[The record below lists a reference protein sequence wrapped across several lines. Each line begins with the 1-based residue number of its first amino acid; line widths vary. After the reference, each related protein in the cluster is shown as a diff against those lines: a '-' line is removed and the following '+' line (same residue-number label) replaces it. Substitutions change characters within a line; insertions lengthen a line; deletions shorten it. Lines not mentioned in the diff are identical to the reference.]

1 MTAEYPECDE
11 LGVCNSCWYLISLE
25 REGASSTAKSVVGD
39 IDKVDEGGSSLS
51 TTSGAASSTAKS
63 AVDKVALPASSF
75 DEGGSSLSTASG
87 AATAQSSPVKNRL
100 LSGSSTSSGT
110 STSTRDSIGTL
121 SYRDDSKAPYRDDG
135 KAAELFNAPFGR
147 SSNYSLQKL
156 RETVDHVKN
165 FVHKELEER
174 VRQHRIKFQSQRH
187 SSQTEKKIANLELK
201 CLAIQKTIDKERQT
215 IATLEP
221 IAEENLEVISHLN
234 KEVFQALKSS
244 EIPPEVYNCLNVA
257 KKNLVFCYSSQIGA
271 YKNKDSN
278 SSKLIE
284 AHRKLIRLGRLPC
297 PTCSDIVVE
306 VTEDESI
313 LAGVQAI
320 ERAYAEKGRC
330 SGDDEDDAS
339 SSKEGVNVGSSGAHT
354 QVKTCQGC
362 KEGCDLCEAGA
373 GPHA

>member
-1 MTAEYPECDE
+1 VTAEYPECDE

-25 REGASSTAKSVVGD
+25 REGASSTVKSAVGD

-110 STSTRDSIGTL
+110 STSTRETL
-121 SYRDDSKAPYRDDG
+121 SYRDDGKAPYRDDG

-174 VRQHRIKFQSQRH
+174 VRQHRIKFESQRH

-201 CLAIQKTIDKERQT
+201 CLALQKTIDKEKQT
-215 IATLEP
+215 ISTLEP
-221 IAEENLEVISHLN
+221 IVAENLAVIRHLN
-234 KEVFQALKSS
+234 IEVFQALKSS
-244 EIPPEVYNCLNVA
+244 EIPPEAYKALNVA
-257 KKNLVFCYSSQIGA
+257 KKNLVFCYSSQVGA

-284 AHRKLIRLGRLPC
+284 AQRELIRLGRLPC

-306 VTEDESI
+306 VPEDEEF
-313 LAGVQAI
+313 LDQVAEI
-320 ERAYAEKGRC
+320 ERVYAEKRRS
-330 SGDDEDDAS
+330 SGDDDEDDACS
-339 SSKEGVNVGSSGAHT
+339 STQSVNVGSSGAHA
-354 QVKTCQGC
+354 K
-362 KEGCDLCEAGA
+362 A
-373 GPHA
+373 